1 MPKEIPRPETPTHT
15 VPPASAPST
24 YPPEINATP
33 TQRSPSGAPSTGA
46 PLTSPSPELPLFQ
59 SRAVTPVATGGPM
72 LSSAQALIRR
82 DLWTKNDDGQPVYR
96 RRFSQ
101 GRVIEHYITTGDPTS
116 QYPEALAGEAAWQ
129 IVEQFGIPTAYLH
142 LVFAAHAAAQPSPW
156 QGLFRLQ
163 GSDLIKTLGMEK
175 RTDVAKPEKLKELA
189 KQAELLGSVGVWV
202 VWREGKR
209 DLNVRASR
217 MWDVAL
223 DVHSQEVL
231 GDTEAIPREITL
243 TVRPGLWTEK
253 FLNRAGRD
261 AGLAL
266 RQFGYLAQ
274 ATLRINPYHEEL
286 AAKLAVYLT
295 IMSRLRATYR
305 VQNLLAA
312 VEPEAT
318 LQQVATQRQK
328 RYKFKRRWDDA
339 LLTLHE
345 HGWQI
350 HFDPITYPV
359 ALQPDWALPE
369 TLPSHLQQLPS
380 GYFRL
385 LLAATLTLTP
395 PDPIPSLLEA
405 GLELSSRSTSTLPV
419 SPLLGSQ
426 IRQAREA
433 KGWSQQHLAAL
444 IGKSQQWVA
453 FVERGQRKIRLQD
466 QAALRTLLELDKT
479 QR

>member
-1 MPKEIPRPETPTHT
+1 
-15 VPPASAPST
+15 
-24 YPPEINATP
+24 
-33 TQRSPSGAPSTGA
+33 
-46 PLTSPSPELPLFQ
+46 
-59 SRAVTPVATGGPM
+59 M
-72 LSSAQALIRR
+72 LSSAQALLRR
-82 DLWTKNDDGQPVYR
+82 DLWTKDDEGKPVYR

-101 GRVIEHYITTGDPTS
+101 GRVIAHYITSADPTS
-116 QYPEALAGEAAWQ
+116 QYPEALAEQAAWQ

-142 LVFAAHAAAQPSPW
+142 LVFAAHAATQPAPW

-163 GSDLIKTLGMEK
+163 GSALLKTLGMEK
-175 RTDVAKPEKLKELA
+175 RTDVAKPEKLKEIA

-217 MWDVAL
+217 MWDVAI
-223 DVHSQEVL
+223 DVHGQP
-231 GDTEAIPREITL
+231 GREAAGAEPTDLTL

-274 ATLRINPYHEEL
+274 ATLRINPYQEEL

-305 VQNLLAA
+305 VRTLLSA
-312 VEPEAT
+312 VEPPSV
-318 LQQVATQRQK
+318 LQYAASHRQR
-328 RYKFKRRWDDA
+328 RYRFKHRWDEA

-345 HGWQI
+345 HRWQI
-350 HFDPITYPV
+350 AFDPHTYPV
-359 ALQPDWALPE
+359 TIRPDWALPAD
-369 TLPSHLQQLPS
+369 LPPHLRQLPP
-380 GYFRL
+380 GYFPL
-385 LLAATLTLTP
+385 LLEATLTLTP
-395 PDPIPSLLEA
+395 PEPIPRLLA
-405 GLELSSRSTSTLPV
+405 TGLELPTRAAPR
-419 SPLLGSQ
+419 PLLAPLRGPE

-433 KGWSQQHLAAL
+433 KGWSQQHLAGL

-453 FVERGQRKIRLQD
+453 FIERGQRTIQPHD
-466 QAALRTLLELDKT
+466 QTTLRTLLDLDPAPLE
-479 QR
+479 

>member
-1 MPKEIPRPETPTHT
+1 MPKETPCPETHRHT
-15 VPPASAPST
+15 AASTSAPVMH
-24 YPPEINATP
+24 PREFNAVQREHNTP
-33 TQRSPSGAPSTGA
+33 GAADSSA
-46 PLTSPSPELPLFQ
+46 PTMSPSPELPLFQ
-59 SRAVTPVATGGPM
+59 NRAVTPIATGGPM

-82 DLWTKNDDGQPVYR
+82 DLWTNNEDGKPVYR

-101 GRVIEHYITTGDPTS
+101 GRVIEHYITTADPTS

-142 LVFAAHAAAQPSPW
+142 LVFAAHAASQPSPW

-223 DVHSQEVL
+223 DVHSQQGS
-231 GDTEAIPREITL
+231 GDAGAVPSEITL

-312 VEPEAT
+312 VEPET
-318 LQQVATQRQK
+318 SLQQATMQRQK

-350 HFDPITYPV
+350 HFDPTTYPV
-359 ALQPDWALPE
+359 ALRPDWALPE
-369 TLPSHLQQLPS
+369 TMPPHLRQLPV

-395 PDPIPSLLEA
+395 PDPIPSLLGA
-405 GLELSSRSTSTLPV
+405 GFELASRPAPSMPA

-433 KGWSQQHLAAL
+433 KGWSQQHLAML
-444 IGKSQQWVA
+444 VGKSQQWIA
-453 FVERGQRKIRLQD
+453 FIERGQRKIQPQD
-466 QAALRTLLELDKT
+466 QIALRTLLGFDST

>member
-1 MPKEIPRPETPTHT
+1 MPEDTPHPETPRPAVTPTHVAAIDLPELSPT
-15 VPPASAPST
+15 QELPSQPASDSHRVP
-24 YPPEINATP
+24 AT
-33 TQRSPSGAPSTGA
+33 A
-46 PLTSPSPELPLFQ
+46 PSPELPLFQ
-59 SRAVTPVATGGPM
+59 SRAVAPVATGGPM
-72 LSSAQALIRR
+72 LSSAQALLRR
-82 DLWTKNDDGQPVYR
+82 DLWTKNDDGKPVYR

-101 GRVIEHYITTGDPTS
+101 GRVIEHYITTADPTS

-163 GSDLIKTLGMEK
+163 GGDLIKTLGMER
-175 RTDVAKPEKLKELA
+175 RTDVPKPEKLKELA

-223 DVHSQEVL
+223 DIHGQD
-231 GDTEAIPREITL
+231 GRGGAGAIPSELTL

-318 LQQVATQRQK
+318 LQQAALQRQK

-339 LLTLHE
+339 LLTLHD
-345 HGWQI
+345 HGWHI
-350 HFDPITYPV
+350 HFDPTTYPV
-359 ALQPDWALPE
+359 ALWPDWALPE
-369 TLPSHLQQLPS
+369 TMAPHLQQLPS

-395 PDPIPSLLEA
+395 PDPIPSLLGT
-405 GLELSSRSTSTLPV
+405 GLELPARPTPAV
-419 SPLLGSQ
+419 PASPLLGSE

-433 KGWSQQHLAAL
+433 KGWSQQHLAML
-444 IGKSQQWVA
+444 VGKSQQWVA
-453 FVERGQRKIRLQD
+453 FIERGQRKIQPQD
-466 QAALRTLLELDKT
+466 QATLRTLLGL
-479 QR
+479 Q

>member
-1 MPKEIPRPETPTHT
+1 MPEDPARPERPSDA
-15 VPPASAPST
+15 VSASA
-24 YPPEINATP
+24 
-33 TQRSPSGAPSTGA
+33 APSPA
-46 PLTSPSPELPLFQ
+46 PTPPGQLALPLPELPLFQ
-59 SRAVTPVATGGPM
+59 TRAVTPVATGGPM
-72 LSSAQALIRR
+72 LSSAQALLRR
-82 DLWTKNDDGQPVYR
+82 DLWTKNDEGKPVYR

-101 GRVIEHYITTGDPTS
+101 GRVIEHYITSADPTS
-116 QYPEALAGEAAWQ
+116 QYPEALAEQAAWQ

-142 LVFAAHAAAQPSPW
+142 LVFAAHAATQPAPW

-175 RTDVAKPEKLKELA
+175 RTDVAKPEKLKDIA

-217 MWDVAL
+217 MWDVAI
-223 DVHSQEVL
+223 DVHGQQGPGDATAVPTEV
-231 GDTEAIPREITL
+231 TL

-305 VQNLLAA
+305 VHNLLAA
-312 VEPEAT
+312 VEPASV
-318 LQQVATQRQK
+318 LQQAASHRQR
-328 RYKFKRRWDDA
+328 RYRFKRRWDEA
-339 LLTLHE
+339 LLTLHD
-345 HGWQI
+345 HRWQI
-350 HFDPITYPV
+350 DFDPLTYPV
-359 ALQPDWALPE
+359 AIRPDWALPE
-369 TLPSHLQQLPS
+369 SLPPHLRQLPP
-380 GYFRL
+380 GYLPL
-385 LLAATLTLTP
+385 LLAATVTLTP
-395 PDPIPSLLEA
+395 PDPIPSLLA
-405 GLELSSRSTSTLPV
+405 TGLELPTRAAPRTP
-419 SPLLGSQ
+419 SPLRGPE

-444 IGKSQQWVA
+444 VGKSQQWVA
-453 FVERGQRKIRLQD
+453 FIERGQRTIQPHD
-466 QAALRTLLELDKT
+466 QTTLRTLLELDRV
-479 QR
+479 QRRL

>member
-1 MPKEIPRPETPTHT
+1 MPEDPARPERPSDAA
-15 VPPASAPST
+15 PAAAAPSPAPT
-24 YPPEINATP
+24 PPGQLAL
-33 TQRSPSGAPSTGA
+33 
-46 PLTSPSPELPLFQ
+46 PLPELPLFQ

-72 LSSAQALIRR
+72 LSSAQALLRR
-82 DLWTKNDDGQPVYR
+82 DLWTKDDEGKPVYH

-101 GRVIEHYITTGDPTS
+101 GRVIAHYITSADPTS
-116 QYPEALAGEAAWQ
+116 QYPEALAEQAAWQ

-142 LVFAAHAAAQPSPW
+142 LVFAAHAATQPAPW

-163 GSDLIKTLGMEK
+163 GSDLLKTLGMEK
-175 RTDVAKPEKLKELA
+175 RTDVAKPEKLQEIA

-217 MWDVAL
+217 MWDVAI
-223 DVHSQEVL
+223 DVYGQQ
-231 GDTEAIPREITL
+231 GREAAGAAPTDITL

-274 ATLRINPYHEEL
+274 ATLRINPYQEEL

-305 VQNLLAA
+305 VQTLLTA
-312 VEPEAT
+312 VEPPSV
-318 LQQVATQRQK
+318 LQQAASHRQR
-328 RYKFKRRWDDA
+328 RYRFKRRWDEA

-345 HGWQI
+345 HRWQI
-350 HFDPITYPV
+350 AFDPRTYPV
-359 ALQPDWALPE
+359 AIRPDWALPAD
-369 TLPSHLQQLPS
+369 LPPHLRQLPP
-380 GYFRL
+380 GYFPL

-395 PDPIPSLLEA
+395 PEPIPSLLA
-405 GLELSSRSTSTLPV
+405 TGLELPMRAAPR
-419 SPLLGSQ
+419 PLLAPLRGQ
-426 IRQAREA
+426 DIRQAREA
-433 KGWSQQHLAAL
+433 KGWSQQHLAGL

-453 FVERGQRKIRLQD
+453 FIERGQRTIQPHD
-466 QAALRTLLELDKT
+466 QTTLRTLLDLDPT
-479 QR
+479 PLS

>member
-1 MPKEIPRPETPTHT
+1 MPEDTPHPETPRPAITSTRVAALHLPELSPT
-15 VPPASAPST
+15 PELPSQLAPASPSV
-24 YPPEINATP
+24 PA
-33 TQRSPSGAPSTGA
+33 AA
-46 PLTSPSPELPLFQ
+46 PSPELPLFQ
-59 SRAVTPVATGGPM
+59 SRAVAPVATGGPM
-72 LSSAQALIRR
+72 LSSAQALLRR
-82 DLWTKNDDGQPVYR
+82 DLWTKNDDGKPVYR

-101 GRVIEHYITTGDPTS
+101 GRVIEHYITTADPTS

-163 GSDLIKTLGMEK
+163 GSDLIKTLGMER
-175 RTDVAKPEKLKELA
+175 RTDVPKPEKLKELA

-223 DVHSQEVL
+223 DIHGQD
-231 GDTEAIPREITL
+231 GRGGAGAIPSELTL

-318 LQQVATQRQK
+318 LQQAALQRQK
-328 RYKFKRRWDDA
+328 RYKFR
-339 LLTLHE
+339 E
-345 HGWQI
+345 C
-350 HFDPITYPV
+350 
-359 ALQPDWALPE
+359 
-369 TLPSHLQQLPS
+369 
-380 GYFRL
+380 
-385 LLAATLTLTP
+385 
-395 PDPIPSLLEA
+395 
-405 GLELSSRSTSTLPV
+405 SS
-419 SPLLGSQ
+419 
-426 IRQAREA
+426 
-433 KGWSQQHLAAL
+433 K
-444 IGKSQQWVA
+444 
-453 FVERGQRKIRLQD
+453 ER
-466 QAALRTLLELDKT
+466 
-479 QR
+479 

>member
-1 MPKEIPRPETPTHT
+1 MPEDTPHPRPQAGGYSHPCRSN
-15 VPPASAPST
+15 PSA
-24 YPPEINATP
+24 
-33 TQRSPSGAPSTGA
+33 GAQPYTGA
-46 PLTSPSPELPLFQ
+46 TSQPQPAPACQQAPSPELPLFQ
-59 SRAVTPVATGGPM
+59 SRAVAPVATGGPM
-72 LSSAQALIRR
+72 LSSAQALLRR
-82 DLWTKNDDGQPVYR
+82 DLWTKNDDGKPVYR

-101 GRVIEHYITTGDPTS
+101 GRVIEHYITTADPTS

-163 GSDLIKTLGMEK
+163 GSDLIKTLGMER
-175 RTDVAKPEKLKELA
+175 RTDVPKPEKPRELA

-223 DVHSQEVL
+223 DIHGQD
-231 GDTEAIPREITL
+231 GRGGAGAIPSELTL

-318 LQQVATQRQK
+318 LQAAHSARSAINSS
-328 RYKFKRRWDDA
+328 DA
-339 LLTLHE
+339 GMTLSSLCTTTA
-345 HGWQI
+345 GT
-350 HFDPITYPV
+350 F
-359 ALQPDWALPE
+359 
-369 TLPSHLQQLPS
+369 
-380 GYFRL
+380 
-385 LLAATLTLTP
+385 TLTP
-395 PDPIPSLLEA
+395 RHIL
-405 GLELSSRSTSTLPV
+405 
-419 SPLLGSQ
+419 
-426 IRQAREA
+426 
-433 KGWSQQHLAAL
+433 
-444 IGKSQQWVA
+444 
-453 FVERGQRKIRLQD
+453 
-466 QAALRTLLELDKT
+466 
-479 QR
+479 